1 MLKYVVLNGCIVCV
15 NDIRNAYKS
24 YGDIFID
31 FKCGAPETLRVTYFD
46 FDEREK
52 DFLELCQ
59 VLKEL
64 SNGTKV

>member
-1 MLKYVVLNGCIVCV
+1 MLRYVVLNGCIVCV

-24 YGDIFID
+24 CGDIFID
-31 FKCGAPETLRVTYFD
+31 FKCGTPETLRVTYFD